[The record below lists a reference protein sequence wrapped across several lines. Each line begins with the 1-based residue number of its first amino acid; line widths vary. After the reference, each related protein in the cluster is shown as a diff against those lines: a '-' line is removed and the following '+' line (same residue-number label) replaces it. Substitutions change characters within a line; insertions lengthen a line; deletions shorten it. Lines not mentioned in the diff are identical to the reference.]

1 MTPSTTSSPAP
12 VPDGSGPRPR
22 DLAELLALLAP
33 DARRLALTHP
43 FWASDSLHSYE
54 RLEFLGDSVLG
65 VIVTE
70 ALMQQH
76 PDRLEGDLTWM
87 RQAVVSRDACAVVAD
102 ACGLPEAMVDAA
114 PRSRRAD
121 ARQLADHRNVK
132 AALAESV
139 IGAAWL
145 DVGEAPTR
153 SAVLGAFAE
162 PLAHAHERIRD
173 PKTKLQER
181 LQGAGQPGVRY
192 EITGRDGSP
201 HDAIFH
207 ARVLHGDREIGTG
220 SGRSKQAAER
230 AAAEAALESLG
241 EEA

>member
-33 DARRLALTHP
+33 DARRLALSHP
-43 FWASDSLHSYE
+43 FWAPDSLHSYE
-54 RLEFLGDSVLG
+54 RLEFLGDAVLG

-102 ACGLPEAMVDAA
+102 ACGLPQAMVDAA
-114 PRSRRAD
+114 PTSRRAD
-121 ARQLADHRNVK
+121 ARQLAGHRNVK

-162 PLAHAHERIRD
+162 PLEHAHERIRD

>member
-1 MTPSTTSSPAP
+1 M
-12 VPDGSGPRPR
+12 
-22 DLAELLALLAP
+22 LAP

-43 FWASDSLHSYE
+43 VWAQDSLRSYE
-54 RLEFLGDSVLG
+54 RLEFLGDAVLG
-65 VIVTE
+65 VIATE
-70 ALMQQH
+70 ELMQRH
-76 PDRLEGDLTWM
+76 PDRMEGDLTWM

-102 ACGLPEAMVDAA
+102 ACGLPAAMVQAAPKAHRDDAA
-114 PRSRRAD
+114 R
-121 ARQLADHRNVK
+121 LAGHRNVK

-145 DVGEAPTR
+145 HVGESATR

-181 LQGAGQPGVRY
+181 LQGRGQPGVRY
-192 EITGRDGSP
+192 EITGQEGSD
-201 HDAIFH
+201 HDATFH
-207 ARVLHGDREIGTG
+207 ARVLQGDREIGSG

-230 AAAEAALESLG
+230 AAAEAALASLG
-241 EEA
+241 GEA

>member
-1 MTPSTTSSPAP
+1 
-12 VPDGSGPRPR
+12 
-22 DLAELLALLAP
+22 LLAP

-43 FWASDSLHSYE
+43 FWAPDSLRSYE

-70 ALMQQH
+70 ALMQRH

-102 ACGLPEAMVDAA
+102 ACGLPQAMVDAA
-114 PRSRRAD
+114 PKARRDD
-121 ARQLADHRNVK
+121 ARRLAEHRNVK

-145 DVGEAPTR
+145 DVGEPATR

-162 PLAHAHERIRD
+162 PLDHAHERIRD
-173 PKTKLQER
+173 PKTKLQEL
-181 LQGAGQPGVRY
+181 LQGRGEPAARY
-192 EITGRDGSP
+192 EITGREGSA
-201 HDAIFH
+201 HDATFH
-207 ARVLHGDREIGTG
+207 ARALQGDREIGSG

-230 AAAEAALESLG
+230 AAAEAALASLG
-241 EEA
+241 EGS

>member
-12 VPDGSGPRPR
+12 VPDGPGPRPR

-33 DARRLALTHP
+33 DARRLALSHP

-70 ALMQQH
+70 ALMQKH

-102 ACGLPEAMVDAA
+102 ACGLPGAMVDAA
-114 PRSRRAD
+114 PKSRRAD

-192 EITGRDGSP
+192 EITGREGSP
-201 HDAIFH
+201 HDATFH
-207 ARVLHGDREIGTG
+207 ARVLQGDREIGAG

-230 AAAEAALESLG
+230 AAAEAALHSLG

>member
-1 MTPSTTSSPAP
+1 
-12 VPDGSGPRPR
+12 
-22 DLAELLALLAP
+22 
-33 DARRLALTHP
+33 
-43 FWASDSLHSYE
+43 
-54 RLEFLGDSVLG
+54 
-65 VIVTE
+65 
-70 ALMQQH
+70 MQQH

-102 ACGLPEAMVDAA
+102 ACGLPQAMVDAA
-114 PRSRRAD
+114 PLSRRAD
-121 ARQLADHRNVK
+121 AERLADHRNVK

-139 IGAAWL
+139 IGAGWL
-145 DVGEAPTR
+145 DAGEVATR

-181 LQGAGQPGVRY
+181 LQAGGGQGVRY
-192 EITGRDGSP
+192 EITGQEGSA
-201 HDAIFH
+201 HEATFH
-207 ARVLHGDREIGTG
+207 ARVLQGDREIGTG

-230 AAAEAALESLG
+230 AAAEAALASLG

>member
-1 MTPSTTSSPAP
+1 M
-12 VPDGSGPRPR
+12 
-22 DLAELLALLAP
+22 LAP

-43 FWASDSLHSYE
+43 FWAPDPLRSYE

-70 ALMQQH
+70 ALMDRH

-102 ACGLPEAMVDAA
+102 ACGLPQAMVDAA
-114 PRSRRAD
+114 PKPRRDD
-121 ARQLADHRNVK
+121 ARRLGEHRNVK

-145 DVGEAPTR
+145 DVGGPATR
-153 SAVLGAFAE
+153 AAVLGAFAE
-162 PLAHAHERIRD
+162 PLHHAHERIRD
-173 PKTKLQER
+173 PKTRLQEF
-181 LQGAGQPGVRY
+181 LQGRGESAARY
-192 EITGRDGSP
+192 EITGQEGSA
-201 HDAIFH
+201 HDATFH
-207 ARVLHGDREIGTG
+207 ARALQGDREIGAG

-230 AAAEAALESLG
+230 AAAEAALSALG
-241 EEA
+241 EEG

>member
-1 MTPSTTSSPAP
+1 MLS
-12 VPDGSGPRPR
+12 
-22 DLAELLALLAP
+22 P
-33 DARRLALTHP
+33 DARRLALSHP
-43 FWASDSLHSYE
+43 FWAADSLRSYE
-54 RLEFLGDSVLG
+54 RLEFLGDAVLG

-70 ALMQQH
+70 ELMRQH

-102 ACGLPEAMVDAA
+102 ACGLPQAMVDSA

-121 ARQLADHRNVK
+121 AERLSDHRNVK

-139 IGAAWL
+139 IGAGWL
-145 DVGEAPTR
+145 DAGESATR

-181 LQGAGQPGVRY
+181 LQAGGGQGVRY
-192 EITGRDGSP
+192 EITGQEGQA
-201 HDAIFH
+201 HDATFH
-207 ARVLHGDREIGTG
+207 ARVLQGNREIGTG

-230 AAAEAALESLG
+230 AAAEAALRSLG

>member
-192 EITGRDGSP
+192 EITGREGSP
-201 HDAIFH
+201 HDATFH
-207 ARVLHGDREIGTG
+207 ARVLQGDREMGVG

-230 AAAEAALESLG
+230 AAAEAALDSLG